1 MYAEAKPL
9 PELLKRTSDAPSV
22 IPECSKPDSIG
33 RVTAERQQPT
43 FEELGVAAE
52 LCDALREAGI
62 DRTFAIQELTLPIAL
77 DGRDLIGQAR
87 TGMGKTYGFGIPLL
101 DRVFDAADVAELDG
115 TPRALVVA
123 PTRELASQVSEDL
136 TKAATYTPVRI
147 TTIYG
152 GRPFEEQIKALER
165 GVDVV
170 VGTPG
175 RLLDLHKR
183 GHLDLS
189 QVAILVLDEA
199 DEMLDLGFFPDI
211 EKLLE
216 ALTHQHQTML
226 FSATMPGPVLTLAR
240 TFLDKPVHIRAE
252 EVGASQTHSSTKQ
265 VVFQAHR
272 MNKDDITARIL
283 QADGRG
289 KTIIFCR
296 TKRSTAQLAED
307 LAQRGFRVAG
317 VHGDLGQG
325 AREQS
330 LKAFREGRV
339 EILVA
344 TDVAA
349 RGIDVDDVT
358 HVINYQ
364 TPDDPMTYVHRI
376 GRTGRAGH
384 SGTAVTLVG
393 YDELAKWQA
402 INDELGLDTPEP
414 PQWFSTS
421 PELFQAL
428 DIPEDAKDRIGAP
441 KRSLG
446 GGTTALRG
454 QGKRRDSQRGGR
466 DGQRGGR
473 DSQRGG
479 ARSKAR
485 RSRTTK
491 RS

>member
-1 MYAEAKPL
+1 M
-9 PELLKRTSDAPSV
+9 
-22 IPECSKPDSIG
+22 
-33 RVTAERQQPT
+33 TAESQQPT

-52 LCDALREAGI
+52 LCDALAAEGI
-62 DRTFAIQELTLPIAL
+62 TRTFAIQELTLPIAL

-87 TGMGKTYGFGIPLL
+87 TGMGKTFGFGIPLL

-123 PTRELASQVSEDL
+123 PTRELASQVSDDL
-136 TKAATYTPVRI
+136 RRAAAFTPVRVC
-147 TTIYG
+147 TIYG
-152 GRPFEEQIKALER
+152 GRPFEEQIKALDN

-183 GHLDLS
+183 GNLDLS

-211 EKLLE
+211 EKLLA

-240 TFLDKPVHIRAE
+240 TFLNKPVHIRAE
-252 EVGASQTHSSTKQ
+252 EVGAAQTHSSTKQ
-265 VVFQAHR
+265 VILQAHR

-283 QADGRG
+283 QAKKRG
-289 KTIIFCR
+289 KTIIFSR
-296 TKRSTAQLAED
+296 TKRSAAQLAD
-307 LAQRGFRVAG
+307 NLSRRGFHVAG

-325 AREQS
+325 AREKS
-330 LKAFREGRV
+330 LRAFREGKV
-339 EILVA
+339 DILVA

-349 RGIDVDDVT
+349 RGIDIDDVT

-376 GRTGRAGH
+376 GRTGRAGN

-393 YDELAKWQA
+393 YDELLKWQA
-402 INDELGLDTPEP
+402 INDELGLDIPEP

-421 PELFQAL
+421 PELFEAL
-428 DIPEDAKDRIGAP
+428 DIPESAQDSVGPATSP
-441 KRSLG
+441 VG
-446 GGTTALRG
+446 GGAEAMRG
-454 QGKRRDSQRGGR
+454 NGRNAAGDRGKRRGSRGKGKAEHDERSSRGPRSGRGGR
-466 DGQRGGR
+466 GNTSGGR
-473 DSQRGG
+473 RG
-479 ARSKAR
+479 R
-485 RSRTTK
+485 RS
-491 RS
+491 